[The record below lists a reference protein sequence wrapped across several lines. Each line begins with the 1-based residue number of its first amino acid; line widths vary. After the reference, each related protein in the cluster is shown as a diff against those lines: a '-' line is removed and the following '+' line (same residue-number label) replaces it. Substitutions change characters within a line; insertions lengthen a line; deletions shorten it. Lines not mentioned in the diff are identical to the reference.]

1 MSIPTGARE
10 IHSPE
15 EGLRSGH
22 VEPTE
27 AMNTPKL
34 PSAVAPLLAAL
45 AALTALTPSAAGA
58 AESDLSGVRASLS
71 LRNLFGVLS
80 PTEGAVVTGLL
91 VFAVGC
97 VVAVVVARRIERA
110 SDEREAREAA
120 DEERSVH
127 FGAAPEP
134 FYTYQE
140 MLSGEYRGFRSSQR
154 VRAASSG
161 RMAAAASSGSLS
173 AASSARVAAAA
184 TPTESAPA
192 VPADRASETQVMG
205 EAERAAVRGP
215 RRAPVTLV
223 DPLPRGADP
232 DRTQELSRLSPVSDA
247 SEVLAARS
255 RTMLPPAAPAIRPIP
270 ISPPRGLAPANV
282 SELAFDDPGTEADLP
297 SFPLDTHH
305 ISTSFQSEIRL
316 VGAAREGEQA
326 RQLSPELDVAQ
337 TQAFVLVRSC

>member
-1 MSIPTGARE
+1 
-10 IHSPE
+10 
-15 EGLRSGH
+15 
-22 VEPTE
+22 
-27 AMNTPKL
+27 MNTPKL
-34 PSAVAPLLAAL
+34 PSAVTPLL
-45 AALTALTPSAAGA
+45 AALTALAAPSVARAG
-58 AESDLSGVRASLS
+58 ETDLSGVRASLS
-71 LRNLFGVLS
+71 LRSLFGVLS
-80 PTEGAVVTGLL
+80 PAEGAVVTGLL

-134 FYTYQE
+134 FYTYEE
-140 MLSGEYRGFRSSQR
+140 MLSGEYRGFRSSHR

-161 RMAAAASSGSLS
+161 SVRAASSGSVH
-173 AASSARVAAAA
+173 AASSAAVAVLA

-205 EAERAAVRGP
+205 EAERAAVRAP
-215 RRAPVTLV
+215 RKAPVTLV

-232 DRTQELSRLSPVSDA
+232 DRTQELSRLSPAV
-247 SEVLAARS
+247 EVPAVPSVRA

-270 ISPPRGLAPANV
+270 ISPPRGMAPANV
-282 SELAFDDPGTEADLP
+282 SELAFDEPGTEADLP

-316 VGAAREGEQA
+316 VGAPRNGEQA
-326 RQLSPELDVAQ
+326 RQLNPDLDVAQ
-337 TQAFVLVRSC
+337 TQAFVLVRSS

>member
-1 MSIPTGARE
+1 
-10 IHSPE
+10 
-15 EGLRSGH
+15 
-22 VEPTE
+22 
-27 AMNTPKL
+27 MNTPKL
-34 PSAVAPLLAAL
+34 PSAVTPLLAAL
-45 AALTALTPSAAGA
+45 AALTALAPSVACA
-58 AESDLSGVRASLS
+58 AENDLSVRASLS
-71 LRNLFGVLS
+71 VRSLFGVLS

-110 SDEREAREAA
+110 SDERDAREAEA
-120 DEERSVH
+120 EERSVH

-140 MLSGEYRGFRSSQR
+140 MLSGEYRGFRSSER

-161 RMAAAASSGSLS
+161 RVVAVASSGRV
-173 AASSARVAAAA
+173 SSAA

-205 EAERAAVRGP
+205 EAERAAVRAP
-215 RRAPVTLV
+215 RKAPVTLV

-232 DRTQELSRLSPVSDA
+232 DRTQELSRLSPVADA
-247 SEVLAARS
+247 AEVLAART

-270 ISPPRGLAPANV
+270 ISPPRVLAPANV

-326 RQLSPELDVAQ
+326 RQLSPDLDVAQ